1 MPDSPKNNSSDLG
14 AGIGCLAVL
23 AIIGAGIWWILPDS
37 WTDPI
42 KCSFIYD
49 KVNSSNVLYTE
60 KPKDCDFIHAP
71 LGDKG
76 CHYKKVVRGFNAAGY
91 RIVGD
96 DAPRYSN
103 DSQTHKA
110 IVSYD
115 NGKTR
120 DFLPDGERVDN
131 VVVKVEVDWVKVTD

>member
-1 MPDSPKNNSSDLG
+1 MPPSPNNTSSDLG

-42 KCSFIYD
+42 KYSLIYD
-49 KVNSSNVLYTE
+49 KVDSSNVLYTE
-60 KPKDCDFIHAP
+60 KPKDCDFMHAP

-76 CHYKKVVRGFNAAGY
+76 CHYKKAVNGFNAAGY
-91 RIVGD
+91 RIVGED
-96 DAPRYSN
+96 TPRYSN
-103 DSQTHKA
+103 DKHTDKA

-115 NGKTR
+115 DGKTW
-120 DFLPDGERVDN
+120 DFLPDGKKVDN
-131 VVVKVEVDWVKVTD
+131 VVVKVEVD

>member
-1 MPDSPKNNSSDLG
+1 M
-14 AGIGCLAVL
+14 L

-42 KCSFIYD
+42 KYSWVYD

-60 KPKDCDFIHAP
+60 KPKDCDFMHAP

-76 CHYKKVVRGFNAAGY
+76 CHYKKVVNGFNAAGY

-96 DAPRYSN
+96 DAPRYSS
-103 DSQTHKA
+103 DVKTHKVV
-110 IVSYD
+110 ISYD
-115 NGKTR
+115 NGKTW
-120 DFLPDGERVDN
+120 DFLPAGEKVDN
-131 VVVKVEVDWVKVTD
+131 VVVKVEVDWVKVSD